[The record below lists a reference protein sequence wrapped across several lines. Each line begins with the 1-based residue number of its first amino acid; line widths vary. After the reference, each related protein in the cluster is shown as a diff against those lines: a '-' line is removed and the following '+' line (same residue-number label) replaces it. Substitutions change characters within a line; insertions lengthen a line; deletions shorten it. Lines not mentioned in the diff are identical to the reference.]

1 MNRPRNDKILKKYFG
16 PALPDALV
24 PATGSIIPE
33 DNLSSNDPSFQITL
47 PKTNAKRDPNIV
59 KDSLFTL
66 KRSDVF
72 HIISENYAYKTE
84 TYYSILHHE
93 LKGEP
98 VQPTSRAILDAYVV
112 PLSLERAKLA
122 GIPVCTWGISQGY
135 IPLPAILYGL
145 NYFATPSDYF
155 VVRDMDQAKEIIKHL
170 TNKGKYPFCYQKL
183 TDDATIHSCVG
194 IFGKTTSPG
203 PSIPLLVQKVY
214 EQFLIPLVTMI
225 FVKTADSYLLS
236 SLSPTKYS
244 HLSAEERTILNAY
257 LSGQEFL

>member
-1 MNRPRNDKILKKYFG
+1 MNRIKSGKNPEKYPD
-16 PALPDALV
+16 PALPDVLV
-24 PATGSIIPE
+24 PATGSIMHDE
-33 DNLSSNDPSFQITL
+33 GLSFDTL
-47 PKTNAKRDPNIV
+47 FSQKTPPKMNGKRDPGVV

-66 KRSDVF
+66 KRGDIF

-84 TYYSILHHE
+84 TYYSILQHE
-93 LKGEP
+93 LRGEP
-98 VQPTSRAILDAYVV
+98 VQPASRAILDAYVV

-135 IPLPAILYGL
+135 VPLPAILYGL

-155 VVRDMDQAKEIIKHL
+155 IVRDTDQAKEMIKHL

-183 TDDATIHSCVG
+183 TDDATIHTCVG
-194 IFGKTTSPG
+194 IFGKTTSPV
-203 PSIPLLVQKVY
+203 PEIPPLVQKVY
-214 EQFLIPLVTMI
+214 EHFLIPLVTMI
-225 FVKTADSYLLS
+225 FVKTGDSYLLS

-257 LSGQEFL
+257 LSHQEFL

>member
-1 MNRPRNDKILKKYFG
+1 MNRLGSDKIPKKYSG
-16 PALPDALV
+16 PALPDARV
-24 PATGSIIPE
+24 QTTGSIIPE
-33 DNLSSNDPSFQITL
+33 DKIFPSFQIL
-47 PKTNAKRDPNIV
+47 FPKTNTKRDPTIL
-59 KDSLFTL
+59 KDSLFAL
-66 KRSDVF
+66 KRGDIT

-93 LKGEP
+93 LRGEP
-98 VQPTSRAILDAYVV
+98 VLPASRAILDAYVV

-135 IPLPAILYGL
+135 VPLPAILYGL

-155 VVRDMDQAKEIIKHL
+155 VVRDMDQAKEIIKHV

-183 TDDATIHSCVG
+183 TDDAKVHSCVG

-203 PSIPLLVQKVY
+203 PSIPSLVEKVY
-214 EQFLIPLVTMI
+214 KQFLIPLVTMI

-244 HLSAEERTILNAY
+244 HLSADERTILNAY

>member
-1 MNRPRNDKILKKYFG
+1 MNRTKSDKILKKYSG
-16 PALPDALV
+16 QELPAFHV
-24 PATGSIIPE
+24 PKTRSILQE
-33 DNLSSNDPSFQITL
+33 DTLSSNDPSFE
-47 PKTNAKRDPNIV
+47 KTPAKKRDQNMV
-59 KDSLFTL
+59 KDSLLTI
-66 KRSDVF
+66 KRGDTF
-72 HIISENYAYKTE
+72 HVISENYAYKTE
-84 TYYSILHHE
+84 TYYSILQHE

-98 VQPTSRAILDAYVV
+98 VQPTSRAILDANVV

-122 GIPVCTWGISQGY
+122 GIPVCAWGISQAY

-145 NYFATPSDYF
+145 NYFASPSDYF
-155 VVRDMDQAKEIIKHL
+155 VARDTDQAKEIIKHL

-183 TDDATIHSCVG
+183 EDHATIHSCVG

-203 PSIPLLVQKVY
+203 PEIPSLVQKVY

-225 FVKTADSYLLS
+225 FVKTGDLYLLS

-257 LSGQEFL
+257 MSCQEFL